1 MFLSFIQWHNCPH
14 ASGVLT
20 HTGGLHSMW
29 QPLISCVPASPPKY
43 GRPSGTFGVAMTAGD
58 VGAHA
63 TPQDSH
69 LTFPPRWWRV
79 GTGPWVRPSL
89 RSVEWVYGSIIGCAP
104 PLNIFPWHPPRTQ
117 PKYKLT
123 DQLPAA
129 PGQLLACQ
137 DSQKRITRPWNPP
150 NTPSVALP
158 GPGTELVGV
167 QCEAI
172 YMIRIKDSEKPTW
185 H

>member
-104 PLNIFPWHPPRTQ
+104 PLNIFPWHPPALSLNINWQTSYRLLQANCWHVKTPRNASQ
-117 PKYKLT
+117 DPETPPTHPLWLC
-123 DQLPAA
+123 QVL
-129 PGQLLACQ
+129 GQ
-137 DSQKRITRPWNPP
+137 SW
-150 NTPSVALP
+150 SVYS
-158 GPGTELVGV
+158 VRRS
-167 QCEAI
+167 I
-172 YMIRIKDSEKPTW
+172 WSE
-185 H
+185 